1 MGAKIL
7 NRPHDLVLAER
18 ITDGCVVLPPSI
30 TLIDVKWAYNI
41 TATGVMSESFSVD
54 VCYDMPCHW
63 TPRSTQVS
71 GQDDSPANT
80 RPPPENLPPLAPL
93 NQNDHDR
100 GALPVVQPQPGAG
113 PGHHHVKR
121 APEPEPQQ
129 QQHQPQQRQQQQP
142 QQHQPQQPQQPQR
155 PGSQG
160 DESRQGP
167 PVQEAPDPEDIVEPV
182 QVTKL
187 EVDPSVQQ
195 QAADRLQATRE
206 QKKINRPASF
216 RDGMDTRYILRPEAI
231 ESVFYMWRITGDPK
245 WQDKGWQMWESIEK
259 VSWTELAYSAIM
271 DVNDVNSTKSD
282 SMERYVPTSLSV
294 LCLLMWVV
302 SFWRR
307 R

>member
-1 MGAKIL
+1 
-7 NRPHDLVLAER
+7 
-18 ITDGCVVLPPSI
+18 
-30 TLIDVKWAYNI
+30 
-41 TATGVMSESFSVD
+41 MSESFNVD
-54 VCYDMPCHW
+54 VCYEMPCHW

-71 GQDDSPANT
+71 AQDDLPANT
-80 RPPPENLPPLAPL
+80 RPPPENLPPLEPL

-100 GALPVVQPQPGAG
+100 GALPVVEPQPAAGAA
-113 PGHHHVKR
+113 HHHVKR

-129 QQHQPQQRQQQQP
+129 QQHQPQQHQQ
-142 QQHQPQQPQQPQR
+142 QQPQR

-167 PVQEAPDPEDIVEPV
+167 PVQEAPDPGDIVEPV
-182 QVTKL
+182 QVTRI
-187 EVDPSVQQ
+187 EVDPNVQQ
-195 QAADRLQATRE
+195 QAADRLQATRA

-216 RDGMDTRYILRPEAI
+216 HDGMDTRYILRPEAI

-271 DVNDVNSTKSD
+271 DVNDVNSTKTD
-282 SMERYVPTSLSV
+282 SMERYVPPSMSV
-294 LCLLMWVV
+294 LRLLIWVV